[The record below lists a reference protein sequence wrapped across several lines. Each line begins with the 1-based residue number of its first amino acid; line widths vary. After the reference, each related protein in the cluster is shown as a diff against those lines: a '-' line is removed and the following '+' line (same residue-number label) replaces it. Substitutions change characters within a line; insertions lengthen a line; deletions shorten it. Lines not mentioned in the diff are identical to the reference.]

1 MLSENGFKIHKAQN
15 REGITPLGLWKNL
28 IAEPKE
34 LIRIVKKELHMSKR
48 PPTPSKLKRRILV
61 EAGHRC
67 AIPTC
72 RQPTTEIAHIEP
84 WSKVK
89 EHKYENL
96 IALCPNCHTRADK
109 GEIDRKSLRIYKRI
123 LQRLTDRYD
132 RFELN
137 VLNELRLGRR
147 VNMAGNMLLL
157 IKNLLDEEL
166 VITRE
171 GISRGNVALNVRMG
185 TIPINVQVFLTEK
198 GEKFI
203 KEWMEA
209 NEELTY

>member
-1 MLSENGFKIHKAQN
+1 ME
-15 REGITPLGLWKNL
+15 E
-28 IAEPKE
+28 
-34 LIRIVKKELHMSKR
+34 R
-48 PPTPSKLKRRILV
+48 PAIPADLKRRVLI

-72 RQPTTEIAHIEP
+72 RFPTTDIAHIQP
-84 WSKVK
+84 WAKVK

-96 IALCPNCHTRADK
+96 IALCPNCHRRADK
-109 GEIDRKSLRIYKRI
+109 GEIDIKSLKIYKRI

-137 VLNELRLGRR
+137 VLNELRQGKQ
-147 VNMAGNMLLL
+147 VVMAGNMLLL

-166 VITRE
+166 IAVRGGGVIIE
-171 GISRGNVALNVRMG
+171 GIPSNVIVTLTDKGNR
-185 TIPINVQVFLTEK
+185 
-198 GEKFI
+198 FI
-203 KEWMEA
+203 EEWVKA

>member
-1 MLSENGFKIHKAQN
+1 L
-15 REGITPLGLWKNL
+15 RERPSIP
-28 IAEPKE
+28 AE
-34 LIRIVKKELHMSKR
+34 LR
-48 PPTPSKLKRRILV
+48 RRILT

-72 RQPTTEIAHIEP
+72 RNPTTEIAHIEP
-84 WSKVK
+84 WSKVRK
-89 EHKYENL
+89 HEYGDL
-96 IALCPNCHTRADK
+96 IALCPNCHKRAEK

-132 RFELN
+132 RFELV
-137 VLNELRLGRR
+137 VLNELRQGRP

-166 VITRE
+166 VSIRE
-171 GISRGNVALNVRMG
+171 GIARGNVAMNVRMG
-185 TIPINVQVFLTEK
+185 TIPVNVQVFLTGK

-203 KEWMEA
+203 REWMNA
-209 NEELTY
+209 NEELAY